1 MKKKSN
7 LIGYDNPSDRRNFLK
22 KASYGSLGLGLL
34 VKNAEEIIS
43 TGFEDSH
50 SESASSSKI
59 KITDL
64 RVAMIGRNLVVRVT
78 TDAGISGYGQIES
91 VGTKGVGY
99 KPFVLFYKDYLLNED
114 PTNVERV
121 MMKIRRM
128 GSFKPWGSAVSAI
141 EMALWDI
148 AGKAAN
154 LPVYKLLGGKVRDQV
169 RTYSSYGTGIRFTVE
184 GTTPQHYRD
193 WAEKIKASGYGF
205 TIIKENIAFHSWMR
219 NDPNFTYQNLSRSPD
234 SRREY
239 SYYRGPVKISGYKM
253 VADHVEGMRR
263 GLGDDID
270 LVLDLGPGFMLSD
283 AIRMANLLEPYNL
296 MWLEDMLTGDYTPYV
311 MADDYRRLTESTTVP
326 IFTGEQI
333 YLRQNFRELID
344 RHAVDILGPDP
355 ADMGGISE
363 LKWVGQHADLYGIQ
377 IAPHGTFNGLL
388 GLAAQVQVG
397 ATMPENYI
405 AFEYTQANPSWW
417 YDIVE
422 GLPDPIVKDGLIDVW
437 DRPGMGVDFIVS
449 EARKHLS
456 DEDRNFFN

>member
-1 MKKKSN
+1 MNKKLHLTSVK
-7 LIGYDNPSDRRNFLK
+7 NPSSRRTFLK
-22 KASYGSLGLGLL
+22 KASIGGLSMGLL
-34 VKNAEEIIS
+34 GNNSEDVIS
-43 TGFEDSH
+43 ADYTASH
-50 SESASSSKI
+50 TEQGSSSKI
-59 KITDL
+59 IITDL
-64 RVAMIGRNLVVRVT
+64 RVAMIGRGLVVRVT
-78 TDAGISGYGQIES
+78 TDAGISGYGQIEA
-91 VGTKGVGY
+91 VGLKGSGY
-99 KPFVLFYKDYLLNED
+99 KPFVLFYKDYLINED

-128 GSFKPWGSAVSAI
+128 GGFKPWGSAVSAI

-148 AGKAAN
+148 AGKAAS

-169 RTYSSYGTGIRFTVE
+169 RAYASYGEGIRFAVE

-205 TIIKENIAFHSWMR
+205 TIIKENLAFQTPMK
-219 NDPNFTYQNLSRSPD
+219 NDPNFTYRNLTRSARG
-234 SRREY
+234 SREY
-239 SYYRGPVKISGYKM
+239 YYYRGPLKISGYKM
-253 VADHVEGMRR
+253 LADHVEGMRR
-263 GLGDDID
+263 GLGDEID
-270 LVLDLGPGFMLSD
+270 LGLDFGPGFMLSD
-283 AIRMANLLEPYNL
+283 AIKVAKLLEPYNPI
-296 MWLEDMLTGDYTPYV
+296 WLEDMLTGDYNPYV
-311 MADDYRRLTESTTVP
+311 LADNYRRLTESTTAP
-326 IFTGEQI
+326 IHTGEQI
-333 YLRQNFRELID
+333 YLRQNFLELID

-363 LKWVGQHADLYGIQ
+363 LKWVSEHADLYGIQ
-377 IAPHGTFNGLL
+377 MAPHGTFNGLL

-422 GLPDPIVKDGLIDVW
+422 GLPDPIVRDGLIDVW

-456 DEDRNFFN
+456 DEDRNFFD